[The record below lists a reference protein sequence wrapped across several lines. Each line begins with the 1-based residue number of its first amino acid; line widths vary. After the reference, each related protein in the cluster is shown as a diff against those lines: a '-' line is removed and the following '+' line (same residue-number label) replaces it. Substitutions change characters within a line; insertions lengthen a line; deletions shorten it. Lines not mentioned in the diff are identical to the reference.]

1 MNGLLQYKHNMDT
14 NFLLQAIIYL
24 TAAVICVPI
33 AKKLGLSSILGYLLA
48 GIIIG
53 PYVLGFIGQE
63 GQDIMHFAE
72 FGVVMMLFLI
82 GLELEPN
89 KFWKMRKFILGMGAA
104 QLIGTTLILFIGCL
118 FFMDWKWET
127 TLAISLALAL
137 SSTAIVLQTLKE
149 KGLSNTSVGRSSFA
163 VLLFQ
168 DIAVIP
174 ILAFLPLLSTV
185 NLEATNDAPQSLIT
199 GYASWLQTVIVVG
212 IISTIYFA
220 GRFVFVPLL
229 HIIAK
234 TRLQELFTA
243 SALLLVVGVSYLM
256 QLIGLSPALGA
267 FMAGVVLANSEFRH
281 ELEGD
286 IAPFKGLLLGL
297 FFLGVGASINFQL
310 IIENPFF
317 IFVFGAILTLVKFV
331 VLFVISRFHKNKI
344 DQNLL
349 FAFGLSQAGE
359 FGFVIMSFCMQLNIV
374 PNILANQIM
383 AVIAMSMVATPFLLL
398 INERIIYP
406 NTRIQ
411 EKEIKKD
418 NDYIDEDNPVII
430 AGFGH
435 FGSTVGRLLRANQI
449 KSTILDYDS
458 DRIDLLRKMGYKVYY
473 GDATR
478 LELLKAAGCENAK
491 IFIAAIDN
499 PTVNLQVIETLKKHF
514 PNLKIL
520 TRARNRN
527 DAYELIDHKVEHIYR
542 ETLYSAVNMGV
553 DALVALGLRKYTAT
567 RQGQQFIKY
576 DEITTRKLA
585 EKRHDKMA
593 YLITIKE
600 EIELQEQL
608 LKSDIYSQ
616 VAATNHSWDSQHLKN
631 NLADLSDSSEL
642 QD

>member
-1 MNGLLQYKHNMDT
+1 MDT

-53 PYVLGFIGQE
+53 PFVLGLIGQE

-89 KFWKMRKFILGMGAA
+89 KFWKMRKFILGMGSM
-104 QLIGTTLILFIGCL
+104 QLIGTTLVLFVGCL

-185 NLEATNDAPQSLIT
+185 NIEATNEAPQSLIT
-199 GYASWLQTVIVVG
+199 GYASWLQTLIVIG

-220 GRFVFVPLL
+220 GRFLFVPLL
-229 HIIAK
+229 HIIAR

-243 SALLLVVGVSYLM
+243 SALLLVFGVSYAM
-256 QLIGLSPALGA
+256 QLVGLSPALGA

-297 FFLGVGASINFQL
+297 FFLGVGASINFKL
-310 IIENPFF
+310 ILENPLF
-317 IFVFGAILTLVKFV
+317 IFIFGAILTFVKFM
-331 VLFVISRFHKNKI
+331 VLFLISRFNKKNM

-359 FGFVIMSFCMQLNIV
+359 FGFVIMSFCMQLNII

-406 NTRIQ
+406 NTRIH

-458 DRIDLLRKMGYKVYY
+458 DRIDLLRKMGFKVYY

-527 DAYELIDHKVEHIYR
+527 DAYELIDHKVQHIYR

-553 DALVALGLRKYTAT
+553 DALVELGLRKYTAT

-593 YLITIKE
+593 YMITIKE
-600 EIELQEQL
+600 ELELQEQL
-608 LKSDIYSQ
+608 LKSDVYSQ
-616 VAATNHSWDSQHLKN
+616 IAATNHSWDSQHLKN
-631 NLADLSDSSEL
+631 NLADLSESPDL
-642 QD
+642 QE

>member
-1 MNGLLQYKHNMDT
+1 MDT

-53 PYVLGFIGQE
+53 PYILGFIGQE

-82 GLELEPN
+82 GLELEPS
-89 KFWKMRKFILGMGAA
+89 KFWKMRKFILGMGSL
-104 QLIGTTLILFIGCL
+104 QLVGTTLILFLGCL

-168 DIAVIP
+168 DIAIIP

-199 GYASWLQTVIVVG
+199 GYASWLQTVIVIG
-212 IISTIYFA
+212 IISIIYFA
-220 GRFVFVPLL
+220 GRFLFVPLL

-310 IIENPFF
+310 IMDNPLF
-317 IFVFGAILTLVKFV
+317 IFVFGAILTLVKFI
-331 VLFVISRFHKNKI
+331 VLFMTSRFYKKKI

-349 FAFGLSQAGE
+349 FAFSLSQAGE
-359 FGFVIMSFCMQLNIV
+359 FGFVIMSFCLQLNII

-398 INERIIYP
+398 INERLIYP

-458 DRIDLLRKMGYKVYY
+458 DRIDLLRKMGFKVYY

-553 DALVALGLRKYTAT
+553 DALVELGLRKYTAT

-631 NLADLSDSSEL
+631 NLSDLSDLSDLSEL
-642 QD
+642 PD

>member
-1 MNGLLQYKHNMDT
+1 MDT

-53 PYVLGFIGQE
+53 PFVLGLIGQE

-89 KFWKMRKFILGMGAA
+89 KFWKMRKFILGMGSM
-104 QLIGTTLILFIGCL
+104 QLIGTTLVLFVGCL

-185 NLEATNDAPQSLIT
+185 NIEATNEAPQSLIT
-199 GYASWLQTVIVVG
+199 GYASWLQTLIVIG

-220 GRFVFVPLL
+220 GRFLFVPLL
-229 HIIAK
+229 HIIAR

-243 SALLLVVGVSYLM
+243 SALLLVFGVSYAM
-256 QLIGLSPALGA
+256 QLVGLSPALGA

-297 FFLGVGASINFQL
+297 FFLGVGASINFKL
-310 IIENPFF
+310 ILENPLF
-317 IFVFGAILTLVKFV
+317 IFIFGAILTFVKFM
-331 VLFVISRFHKNKI
+331 VLFLISRFNKKNM

-359 FGFVIMSFCMQLNIV
+359 FGFVIMSFCMQLNII

-406 NTRIQ
+406 NTRIH

-458 DRIDLLRKMGYKVYY
+458 DRIDLLRKMGFKVYY

-527 DAYELIDHKVEHIYR
+527 DAYELIDHKVQHIYR

-553 DALVALGLRKYTAT
+553 DALVELGLRKYTAT

-593 YLITIKE
+593 YMITIKE
-600 EIELQEQL
+600 ELELQEQL
-608 LKSDIYSQ
+608 LKSDVYSQ
-616 VAATNHSWDSQHLKN
+616 IAATNHSWDSQHLKN
-631 NLADLSDSSEL
+631 NLADLSDSPDL
-642 QD
+642 QE

>member
-1 MNGLLQYKHNMDT
+1 MDT

-53 PYVLGFIGQE
+53 PFVLGFIGQE

-82 GLELEPN
+82 GLELEPS
-89 KFWKMRKFILGMGAA
+89 KFWKMRKFILGMGSM
-104 QLIGTTLILFIGCL
+104 QLIGTTIILFLGCL
-118 FFMDWKWET
+118 FFMDWRWET

-199 GYASWLQTVIVVG
+199 GYASWLQTVIVIG

-220 GRFVFVPLL
+220 GRFLFVPLL

-243 SALLLVVGVSYLM
+243 SALLLVVGVSYMM

-310 IIENPFF
+310 IIDNPLF
-317 IFVFGAILTLVKFV
+317 IFAFGAILTLVKFI
-331 VLFVISRFHKNKI
+331 VLFFTSRYYKKKL

-374 PNILANQIM
+374 PSILANQIM

-458 DRIDLLRKMGYKVYY
+458 DRIDLLRKMGFKVYY

-491 IFIAAIDN
+491 VFIAAIDN

-553 DALVALGLRKYTAT
+553 DALVELGLRKYTAT

-593 YLITIKE
+593 YMITIKE

>member
-1 MNGLLQYKHNMDT
+1 MDT

-53 PYVLGFIGQE
+53 PFVLGFIGQE

-82 GLELEPN
+82 GLELEPS
-89 KFWKMRKFILGMGAA
+89 KFWKMRKFILGMGSM
-104 QLIGTTLILFIGCL
+104 QLIGTTIILFLGCL
-118 FFMDWKWET
+118 FFMDWRWET

-199 GYASWLQTVIVVG
+199 GYASWLQTVIVIG

-220 GRFVFVPLL
+220 GRFLFVPLL

-243 SALLLVVGVSYLM
+243 SALLLVVGVSYMM

-310 IIENPFF
+310 IIDNPLF
-317 IFVFGAILTLVKFV
+317 IFAFGAILTLVKFI
-331 VLFVISRFHKNKI
+331 VLFFTSRYYKKKL

-359 FGFVIMSFCMQLNIV
+359 FGFVIMSFCMQLNII

-458 DRIDLLRKMGYKVYY
+458 DRIDLLRKMGFKVYY

-491 IFIAAIDN
+491 VFIAAIDN

-553 DALVALGLRKYTAT
+553 DALVELGLRKYTAT

-616 VAATNHSWDSQHLKN
+616 IAATNHSWDSQHLKN

>member
-1 MNGLLQYKHNMDT
+1 MDT

-24 TAAVICVPI
+24 SAAVICVPI
-33 AKKLGLSSILGYLLA
+33 AKKLGLSSILGYLFA

-53 PYVLGFIGQE
+53 PYVMGFIGQE

-82 GLELEPN
+82 GLELEPS
-89 KFWKMRKFILGMGAA
+89 KFWKMRKFILGMGSA
-104 QLIGTTLILFIGCL
+104 QLLGTTLLLFFGCL
-118 FFMDWKWET
+118 YFMDWKWET
-127 TLAISLALAL
+127 TLAVSLALAL

-185 NLEATNDAPQSLIT
+185 NLETTNEIQQSLIT
-199 GYASWLQTVIVVG
+199 GFPSWLQTLIVIG
-212 IISTIYFA
+212 SISTIYFA
-220 GRFVFVPLL
+220 GRFLFVPLL

-256 QLIGLSPALGA
+256 QLVGLSPALGA

-297 FFLGVGASINFQL
+297 FFLGVGASINFKL
-310 IIENPFF
+310 ILDNPLF
-317 IFVFGAILTLVKFV
+317 IFVFGAILTLVKFF
-331 VLFVISRFHKNKI
+331 VLFIISRFHKKKI

-359 FGFVIMSFCMQLNIV
+359 FGFVIMSFSMQLNII

-383 AVIAMSMVATPFLLL
+383 AVIAMSMIATPFLLL
-398 INERIIYP
+398 INERLIYP
-406 NTRIQ
+406 NSKFQ
-411 EKEIKKD
+411 EKETKKD
-418 NDYIDEDNPVII
+418 SDYIDEDNPVII

-435 FGSTVGRLLRANQI
+435 FGSTVGRLLRANNV

-458 DRIDLLRKMGYKVYY
+458 DRIDVLRKMGFKVYY

-478 LELLKAAGCENAK
+478 LELLKAAGCDTAK
-491 IFIAAIDN
+491 LFIAAIDN

-520 TRARNRN
+520 TRARNRI

-553 DALVALGLRKYTAT
+553 DALVELGHRKYTAT

-593 YLITIKE
+593 YLITVKE

-616 VAATNHSWDSQHLKN
+616 VAATNHSWDSEHLKN
-631 NLADLSDSSEL
+631 NLADTTE
-642 QD
+642 

>member
-1 MNGLLQYKHNMDT
+1 MDT

-53 PYVLGFIGQE
+53 PFVLGFIGQE

-82 GLELEPN
+82 GLELEPS
-89 KFWKMRKFILGMGAA
+89 KFWKMRKFILGMGSM
-104 QLIGTTLILFIGCL
+104 QLIGTTIILFLGCL
-118 FFMDWKWET
+118 FFMDWRWET

-199 GYASWLQTVIVVG
+199 GYASWLQTVIVIG

-220 GRFVFVPLL
+220 GRFLFVPLL

-243 SALLLVVGVSYLM
+243 SALLLVVGVSYMM

-310 IIENPFF
+310 IIDNPLF
-317 IFVFGAILTLVKFV
+317 IFAFGAILTLVKFI
-331 VLFVISRFHKNKI
+331 VLFFTSRYYKKKL

-374 PNILANQIM
+374 PSILANQIM

-458 DRIDLLRKMGYKVYY
+458 DRIDLLRKMGFKVYY

-491 IFIAAIDN
+491 VFIAAIDN

-553 DALVALGLRKYTAT
+553 DALVELGLRKYTAT

>member
-1 MNGLLQYKHNMDT
+1 MDT

-53 PYVLGFIGQE
+53 PFVLGFIGQE

-82 GLELEPN
+82 GLELEPS
-89 KFWKMRKFILGMGAA
+89 KFWKMRKFILGMGSM
-104 QLIGTTLILFIGCL
+104 QLIGTTIILFLGCL

-149 KGLSNTSVGRSSFA
+149 KGLSNTSVGSSSFA

-199 GYASWLQTVIVVG
+199 GYASWLQTVIVIG

-220 GRFVFVPLL
+220 GRFLFVPLL

-243 SALLLVVGVSYLM
+243 SALLLVVGVSYMM

-310 IIENPFF
+310 IIDNPLF
-317 IFVFGAILTLVKFV
+317 IFAFGAILTLVKFV
-331 VLFVISRFHKNKI
+331 VLFMTSRFYKKKL

-374 PNILANQIM
+374 PNVLANQIM

-406 NTRIQ
+406 NTRTQ
-411 EKEIKKD
+411 EKEVKKD

-458 DRIDLLRKMGYKVYY
+458 DRIDLLRKMGFKVYY

-491 IFIAAIDN
+491 VFIAAIDN

-527 DAYELIDHKVEHIYR
+527 DAYELIDHKVQHIYR

-553 DALVALGLRKYTAT
+553 DALVELGLRKYTAT

>member
-1 MNGLLQYKHNMDT
+1 MDT

-24 TAAVICVPI
+24 SAAVICVPI

-53 PYVLGFIGQE
+53 PFVLGFIGQE

-82 GLELEPN
+82 GLELEPS
-89 KFWKMRKFILGMGAA
+89 KFWKMRKFILGMGSM
-104 QLIGTTLILFIGCL
+104 QLIGTTIILFLGCL
-118 FFMDWKWET
+118 LFMDWKWET

-163 VLLFQ
+163 ILLFQ

-185 NLEATNDAPQSLIT
+185 NLEAANDAPQSLIT
-199 GYASWLQTVIVVG
+199 GYASWLQTVIVIG

-220 GRFVFVPLL
+220 GRFLFVPLL
-229 HIIAK
+229 HIIAR

-243 SALLLVVGVSYLM
+243 SALLLVVGVSYMM

-310 IIENPFF
+310 IVDNPMF
-317 IFVFGAILTLVKFV
+317 IFVFGAILTLVKFI
-331 VLFVISRFHKNKI
+331 VLFFTSRYYKKKL

-349 FAFGLSQAGE
+349 LAFGLSQAGE
-359 FGFVIMSFCMQLNIV
+359 FGFVIMSFCMQLNII
-374 PNILANQIM
+374 PSILANQIM

-406 NTRIQ
+406 NTRSQ

-435 FGSTVGRLLRANQI
+435 FGSTIGRLLKANKV
-449 KSTILDYDS
+449 KSTILDNDS
-458 DRIDLLRKMGYKVYY
+458 DRIDVLRKLGFKVYY

-491 IFIAAIDN
+491 LFIAAIDN
-499 PTVNLQVIETLKKHF
+499 PTVNLKVIETLKKHF
-514 PNLKIL
+514 PHLKIL
-520 TRARNRN
+520 TRARNRI
-527 DAYELIDHKVEHIYR
+527 DAYELIDHKVENIYR

-553 DALVALGLRKYTAT
+553 DALVELGHRKYTAT

-593 YLITIKE
+593 YMITIKE

-616 VAATNHSWDSQHLKN
+616 IAATNHSWDSEHLKD
-631 NLADLSDSSEL
+631 NLAD
-642 QD
+642 

>member
-1 MNGLLQYKHNMDT
+1 MDS

-24 TAAVICVPI
+24 TAAVICVPL
-33 AKKLGLSSILGYLLA
+33 AKKLGLSSVIGYLLA
-48 GIIIG
+48 GIVIG

-82 GLELEPN
+82 GLELEPS
-89 KFWKMRKFILGMGAA
+89 KFWKMRKFILGLGSA
-104 QLIGTTLILFIGCL
+104 QLIGTTLILFLGCL
-118 FFMDWKWET
+118 FFMDWEWKT

-185 NLEATNDAPQSLIT
+185 NPEAISDMPQSIIT
-199 GYASWLQTVIVVG
+199 GFSSWLQTLIVLG
-212 IISTIYFA
+212 SILTIYFS
-220 GRFVFVPLL
+220 GRFLFVPLL

-243 SALLLVVGVSYLM
+243 SALLLVVGVSYSM
-256 QLIGLSPALGA
+256 QLVGLSPALGA

-297 FFLGVGASINFQL
+297 FFLGVGASINFNL
-310 IIENPFF
+310 IVENPLF
-317 IFVFGAILTLVKFV
+317 IFVFGAVLTLVKFA
-331 VLFVISRFHKNKI
+331 VLFVISRFNKKNT

-359 FGFVIMSFCMQLNIV
+359 FGFVIMSFCMQLNII
-374 PNILANQIM
+374 PSILANQIM

-398 INERIIYP
+398 INERLIYP
-406 NTRIQ
+406 NSKIK
-411 EKEIKKD
+411 EKATETNKE
-418 NDYIDEDNPVII
+418 NDFIDEDNPVII

-435 FGSTVGRLLRANQI
+435 FGSTVGRLLKANNV

-458 DRIDLLRKMGYKVYY
+458 GRIDVLRKMGFKVYY

-491 IFIAAIDN
+491 LFIAAIDN
-499 PTVNLQVIETLKKHF
+499 PTVNLQMIETLKKHF

-527 DAYELIDHKVEHIYR
+527 DAYELIDHKIENIYR

-553 DALVALGLRKYTAT
+553 DALVELGHRKYSAT
-567 RQGQQFIKY
+567 RQGRQFIKY
-576 DEITTRKLA
+576 DEITTRILA

-593 YLITIKE
+593 YMITIKE

-608 LKSDIYSQ
+608 LKSDVYSQ
-616 VAATNHSWDSQHLKN
+616 IAAANHSWDSQHLRN
-631 NLADLSDSSEL
+631 NLSKSSD
-642 QD
+642 